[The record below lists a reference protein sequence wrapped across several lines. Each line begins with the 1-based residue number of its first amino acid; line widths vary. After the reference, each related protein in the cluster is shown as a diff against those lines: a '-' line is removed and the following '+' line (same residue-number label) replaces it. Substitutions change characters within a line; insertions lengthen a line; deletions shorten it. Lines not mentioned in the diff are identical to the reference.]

1 MSQWDN
7 AGPQKAAQ
15 SQSIVGSLDG
25 DPIPVAL
32 KGTASSGSAI
42 DVALTPKGGIVT
54 GNVTTKFRD
63 AFEDY
68 VPNIVGGKYTEQKAT
83 GDVIRKDGN
92 TASASYLVIS
102 KSPWNT
108 GSESIVETVQS
119 FALPL
124 ELSIGAHRSQA
135 TIGQEFS
142 IEVVDTDT
150 PLPTYTEVAVSSMSQ
165 STTTLTVNT
174 ATAHGLSVGMSIG
187 IYGCADSRFNY
198 GSVVVASVPST
209 TQFTVAAGPAGTI
222 QSLTASPAVLGSP
235 FVYVRRRLGGA
246 NDGTSMIFENA
257 SATNASFYVRSES
270 GDAFPSGTIAG
281 NHSAAVAT
289 TASVQLVNTAYAY
302 AFTPTSEYRL
312 NLASDRVQWHDSA
325 VDVASGTTQRVLR
338 TSVCPS
344 LDKAYKLRI
353 RATNNKG
360 LAAPVGKIVSAVKT
374 GTTTATVTFAAAH
387 GLTVNDYVTIYG
399 ARDTTNFPNI
409 TTATQVA
416 SVVNAT
422 TITIVW
428 GAAVTATTYGGYVAR
443 AQGGQVVQGV
453 IAQVGASV
461 SVTNSIV
468 TLVGSAAWS
477 GLSFGD
483 SVELIGVR
491 ESVAGA
497 DLLLDGAY
505 AVRNVS
511 TTALELEALPG
522 TTPPTTLVSTNCGGG
537 VIKRTDFRVS
547 FIRVFDYERERVE
560 FTPRPQSDLT
570 IALPVQVANTQ
581 INVQGAQG
589 NNSNTVPQP
598 VLTSIV
604 GVSANPTAGTTAR
617 QQQAIGTLIGV
628 PIMKPFSI
636 PEADWQTPS
645 NIGGIVNTATPL
657 QVKEAAGAGIR
668 NYVTSVDLVAEALT
682 NATDLRIREPDLTC
696 SSQTIASNTLTV
708 SATHNLSVGDAVV
721 FTASTVTGITA
732 GVTYYVLTTPAATT
746 LTLSATRGGSTLTI
760 SGTGVT
766 ATFHKV
772 LWQTRIPTA
781 GRPAGQ
787 LIFNTPLRG
796 SPNTL
801 LQVQTATASGAGA
814 VYANLQGFTA
824 P

>member
-1 MSQWDN
+1 MTTHVTQVKKNIGKTSDQ
-7 AGPQKAAQ
+7 GGL
-15 SQSIVGSLDG
+15 V
-25 DPIPVAL
+25 
-32 KGTASSGSAI
+32 TA
-42 DVALTPKGGIVT
+42 
-54 GNVTTKFRD
+54 NVTTKFRD
-63 AFEDY
+63 AFENY
-68 VPNIVGGKYTEQKAT
+68 VPGQLYTETKAN
-83 GDVIRKDGN
+83 GDIIQVDGN
-92 TASASYLVIS
+92 TASASYLTIS
-102 KSPWNT
+102 KSPWNVGT
-108 GSESIVETVQS
+108 ESDIDTIAN
-119 FALPL
+119 FNLPI

-142 IEVVDTDT
+142 VEIVDSGT
-150 PLPTYTEVAVSSMSQ
+150 PLPTYTEVAVASMSQ

-174 ATAHGLSVGMSIG
+174 ATPHGLTVGSSIG

-198 GSVVVASVPST
+198 GSVVVASIPSS
-209 TQFTVAAGPAGTI
+209 TQFTVTAGPAGTI

-270 GDAFPSGTIAG
+270 GDALPSGTIAG
-281 NHSAAVAT
+281 NHSTTIGT
-289 TASVQLVNTAYAY
+289 TASVQLVNAAYSY
-302 AFTPTSEYRL
+302 AFVPTSEYRL

-325 VDVASGTTQRVLR
+325 VDVATGTTQRALR

-399 ARDTTNFPNI
+399 ARDTTNFANI

-422 TITIVW
+422 TITIIW

-461 SVTNSIV
+461 SITNSIV

-477 GLSFGD
+477 GLSIGD
-483 SVELIGVR
+483 YVELIGVR
-491 ESVAGA
+491 ESVAGS
-497 DLLLDGAY
+497 DLLVDGAY
-505 AVRNVS
+505 RVRNVA
-511 TTALELEALPG
+511 TTSLELEALPG

-570 IALPVQVANTQ
+570 IALPVQVANSPSVSAS
-581 INVQGAQG
+581 VQGAQA
-589 NNSNTVPQP
+589 NNATTVPNP
-598 VLTSIV
+598 VLGSIV
-604 GVSANPTAGTTAR
+604 GLSANPTAGTTAR

-628 PIMKPFSI
+628 PITKPYAI
-636 PEADWQTPS
+636 PEAGWNASLALTTT
-645 NIGGIVNTATPL
+645 TAAAI
-657 QVKEAAGAGIR
+657 QAAAGAGLKR
-668 NYVTSVDLVAEALT
+668 HVTALQAINTGAAAVELIILDAATERWRLTLPINVPVAFEFPTEIVTTANAAL
-682 NATDLRIREPDLTC
+682 NA
-696 SSQTIASNTLTV
+696 
-708 SATHNLSVGDAVV
+708 NLSAAG
-721 FTASTVTGITA
+721 TV
-732 GVTYYVLTTPAATT
+732 
-746 LTLSATRGGSTLTI
+746 R
-760 SGTGVT
+760 
-766 ATFHKV
+766 
-772 LWQTRIPTA
+772 
-781 GRPAGQ
+781 
-787 LIFNTPLRG
+787 
-796 SPNTL
+796 
-801 LQVQTATASGAGA
+801 
-814 VYANLQGFTA
+814 ANFQGYTA

>member
-1 MSQWDN
+1 MTTHVTQVKKNIGKTSDQ
-7 AGPQKAAQ
+7 GGL
-15 SQSIVGSLDG
+15 V
-25 DPIPVAL
+25 
-32 KGTASSGSAI
+32 TA
-42 DVALTPKGGIVT
+42 
-54 GNVTTKFRD
+54 NVTTKFRD
-63 AFEDY
+63 AFENY
-68 VPNIVGGKYTEQKAT
+68 VPGQLYTETKAN
-83 GDVIRKDGN
+83 GDIIQVDGN
-92 TASASYLVIS
+92 TASASYLTIS
-102 KSPWNT
+102 KSPWNVGT
-108 GSESIVETVQS
+108 ESEIDTIAN
-119 FALPL
+119 FNLPI

-142 IEVVDTDT
+142 VEIVDSGT
-150 PLPTYTEVAVSSMSQ
+150 PLPTYTEVAVASMSQ

-174 ATAHGLSVGMSIG
+174 ATPHGLTVGSSIG

-198 GSVVVASVPST
+198 GSVVVATVPSL
-209 TQFTVAAGPAGTI
+209 TQFTVTAGPAGTI
-222 QSLTASPAVLGSP
+222 ASLTASPAVLGSP

-270 GDAFPSGTIAG
+270 GDALPSGTIAG
-281 NHSAAVAT
+281 NHSVTIGT

-302 AFTPTSEYRL
+302 AFAPTSEYRL

-325 VDVASGTTQRVLR
+325 VDVATGTTQRALR

-344 LDKAYKLRI
+344 LDKTYKLRI

-399 ARDTTNFPNI
+399 ARDTTNFANI

-422 TITIVW
+422 TITIIW

-461 SVTNSIV
+461 SITNSIV

-477 GLSFGD
+477 GLSIGD
-483 SVELIGVR
+483 YVELIGVR

-497 DLLLDGAY
+497 DLLVDGAY
-505 AVRNVS
+505 RVRNVA
-511 TTALELEALPG
+511 TTSLELEALPG

-570 IALPVQVANTQ
+570 IALPVQVANSPSVSAS
-581 INVQGAQG
+581 VQGSSA
-589 NNSNTVPQP
+589 NNATTVPSP

-604 GVSANPTAGTTAR
+604 GLSANPTAGTTAR

-628 PIMKPFSI
+628 PITKPYAI
-636 PEADWQTPS
+636 PEAGWNASLALTTT
-645 NIGGIVNTATPL
+645 TAAAI
-657 QVKEAAGAGIR
+657 QAAAGAGLKR
-668 NYVTSVDLVAEALT
+668 HVTALQAINTGAAAVDLIILDAATERWRLTLPINIPVAFAFPTEIVTTANAAL
-682 NATDLRIREPDLTC
+682 NA
-696 SSQTIASNTLTV
+696 
-708 SATHNLSVGDAVV
+708 NLSAAG
-721 FTASTVTGITA
+721 TV
-732 GVTYYVLTTPAATT
+732 
-746 LTLSATRGGSTLTI
+746 R
-760 SGTGVT
+760 
-766 ATFHKV
+766 
-772 LWQTRIPTA
+772 
-781 GRPAGQ
+781 
-787 LIFNTPLRG
+787 
-796 SPNTL
+796 
-801 LQVQTATASGAGA
+801 
-814 VYANLQGFTA
+814 ANFQGYTA

>member
-1 MSQWDN
+1 MTTHVTQVKKNLAKTSQT
-7 AGPQKAAQ
+7 GAQ
-15 SQSIVGSLDG
+15 IV
-25 DPIPVAL
+25 
-32 KGTASSGSAI
+32 
-42 DVALTPKGGIVT
+42 

-63 AFEDY
+63 AFENY
-68 VPNIVGGKYTEQKAT
+68 IPGRLYNETKAS
-83 GDVIRKDGN
+83 GDIIALDGN
-92 TASASYLVIS
+92 AAGASYLTIS
-102 KSPWNT
+102 KSPWNVGT
-108 GSESIVETVQS
+108 ESILETIAN
-119 FALPL
+119 FNLPI

-135 TIGQEFS
+135 AIGQEFS
-142 IEVVDTDT
+142 IEIVDTDT
-150 PLPTYTEVAVSSMSQ
+150 PLPAYTEVAVSSMSQ

-198 GSVVVASVPST
+198 GSVVVATVPST
-209 TQFTVAAGPAGTI
+209 TQFTVTAGPAGTI

-281 NHSAAVAT
+281 SHSVT
-289 TASVQLVNTAYAY
+289 VSSTNSVQLVNAAYSY
-302 AFTPTSEYRL
+302 AFAPTSEYRL

-325 VDVASGTTQRVLR
+325 VDVATGTTQRIIR

-360 LAAPVGKIVSAVKT
+360 LAAPVGKIVSAVKS

-428 GAAVTATTYGGYVAR
+428 GGAVTATTYGGYVAR

-461 SVTNSIV
+461 SITNSIV
-468 TLVGSAAWS
+468 TLVGSATWS
-477 GLSFGD
+477 GLSVGD
-483 SVELIGVR
+483 YVELIGVR

-497 DLLLDGAY
+497 DLLIDGAY
-505 AVRNVS
+505 RVRNTA
-511 TTALELEALPG
+511 TTSLELEALPG
-522 TTPPTTLVSTNCGGG
+522 TTPPTSLVSTNCGGG
-537 VIKRTDFRVS
+537 VIKRTDLRIS

-560 FTPRPQSDLT
+560 FAPRPQSDLT
-570 IALPVQVANTQ
+570 IALPVQVTNTM
-581 INVQGAQG
+581 NVQGAQA
-589 NNSNTVPQP
+589 NNSAAVPSP
-598 VLTSIV
+598 VLGSIV

-628 PIMKPFSI
+628 PITKPYAI
-636 PEADWQTPS
+636 PEAGWNASLSLTTT
-645 NIGGIVNTATPL
+645 TAAAI
-657 QVKEAAGAGIR
+657 QAAAGAGLKRHCTALQAINTGVAAVELIILDGSTER
-668 NYVTSVDLVAEALT
+668 WRLTLPINVPVAFEFPTEIVTTANTAL
-682 NATDLRIREPDLTC
+682 NA
-696 SSQTIASNTLTV
+696 
-708 SATHNLSVGDAVV
+708 NLSAAG
-721 FTASTVTGITA
+721 TV
-732 GVTYYVLTTPAATT
+732 
-746 LTLSATRGGSTLTI
+746 R
-760 SGTGVT
+760 
-766 ATFHKV
+766 
-772 LWQTRIPTA
+772 
-781 GRPAGQ
+781 
-787 LIFNTPLRG
+787 
-796 SPNTL
+796 
-801 LQVQTATASGAGA
+801 
-814 VYANLQGFTA
+814 ANFQGYTA

>member
-1 MSQWDN
+1 MTTHVTQVKKNIGKTSDQ
-7 AGPQKAAQ
+7 GGL
-15 SQSIVGSLDG
+15 V
-25 DPIPVAL
+25 
-32 KGTASSGSAI
+32 TA
-42 DVALTPKGGIVT
+42 
-54 GNVTTKFRD
+54 NVTTKFRD
-63 AFEDY
+63 AFENY
-68 VPNIVGGKYTEQKAT
+68 VPGQLYTETKAN
-83 GDVIRKDGN
+83 GDIIQVDGN
-92 TASASYLVIS
+92 TASASYLTIS
-102 KSPWNT
+102 KSPWNVGT
-108 GSESIVETVQS
+108 ESEIDTIAN
-119 FALPL
+119 FNLPI

-142 IEVVDTDT
+142 VEIVDSGT
-150 PLPTYTEVAVSSMSQ
+150 PLPTYTEVAVASMSQ

-174 ATAHGLSVGMSIG
+174 ATPHGLTVGSSIG

-198 GSVVVASVPST
+198 GSVVVATVPSL
-209 TQFTVAAGPAGTI
+209 TQFTVTAGPAGTI
-222 QSLTASPAVLGSP
+222 ASLTASPAVLGSP

-257 SATNASFYVRSES
+257 SPTNASFYVRSEA
-270 GDAFPSGTIAG
+270 GDAFPSGAIAG
-281 NHSAAVAT
+281 NHSVTIGT

-302 AFTPTSEYRL
+302 AFAPTSEYRL

-325 VDVASGTTQRVLR
+325 VDVATGTTQRALR

-344 LDKAYKLRI
+344 LDKTYKLRI

-399 ARDTTNFPNI
+399 ARDTTNFANI

-461 SVTNSIV
+461 SITNSIV
-468 TLVGSAAWS
+468 TLVGSANWS
-477 GLSFGD
+477 GLSIGD
-483 SVELIGVR
+483 YVELIGVR

-497 DLLLDGAY
+497 DLSVDGAY
-505 AVRNVS
+505 RIRNIA
-511 TTALELEALPG
+511 TTNLELEALTG

-570 IALPVQVANTQ
+570 IALPVQVTNVASVPAS
-581 INVQGAQG
+581 VQGSFL
-589 NNSNTVPQP
+589 NNTSTVPNP

-604 GVSANPTAGTTAR
+604 GLSANPTAGTTAR

-628 PIMKPFSI
+628 PITKPYAI
-636 PEADWQTPS
+636 PEAAWNASLALTTT
-645 NIGGIVNTATPL
+645 TAAAI
-657 QVKEAAGAGIR
+657 QAAAGAGLKR
-668 NYVTSVDLVAEALT
+668 HVTALQAINTGAAAVDLIILDAATERWRLTLPINIPVAFAFPTEIVTTANAAL
-682 NATDLRIREPDLTC
+682 NA
-696 SSQTIASNTLTV
+696 
-708 SATHNLSVGDAVV
+708 NLSAAG
-721 FTASTVTGITA
+721 TV
-732 GVTYYVLTTPAATT
+732 
-746 LTLSATRGGSTLTI
+746 R
-760 SGTGVT
+760 
-766 ATFHKV
+766 
-772 LWQTRIPTA
+772 
-781 GRPAGQ
+781 
-787 LIFNTPLRG
+787 
-796 SPNTL
+796 
-801 LQVQTATASGAGA
+801 
-814 VYANLQGFTA
+814 ANFQGYTA

>member
-1 MSQWDN
+1 MTTHVTQVKKNIGKTSDQ
-7 AGPQKAAQ
+7 GGL
-15 SQSIVGSLDG
+15 V
-25 DPIPVAL
+25 
-32 KGTASSGSAI
+32 TA
-42 DVALTPKGGIVT
+42 
-54 GNVTTKFRD
+54 NVTTKFRD
-63 AFEDY
+63 AFENY
-68 VPNIVGGKYTEQKAT
+68 VPGQLYTETKAN
-83 GDVIRKDGN
+83 GDIIQVDGN

-102 KSPWNT
+102 KSPWNVGT
-108 GSESIVETVQS
+108 ESEIDTIAN
-119 FALPL
+119 FNLPI

-142 IEVVDTDT
+142 VEIVDSGT
-150 PLPTYTEVAVSSMSQ
+150 PLPTYTEVAVASMSQ

-174 ATAHGLSVGMSIG
+174 ATPHGLTVGSSIG

-198 GSVVVASVPST
+198 GSVVVASIPSS
-209 TQFTVAAGPAGTI
+209 TQFTVTAGPAGTI

-270 GDAFPSGTIAG
+270 GDALPSGTIAG
-281 NHSAAVAT
+281 NHSTTIGT

-302 AFTPTSEYRL
+302 AFAPTSEYRL

-325 VDVASGTTQRVLR
+325 VDVATGTTQRVLR

-399 ARDTTNFPNI
+399 ARDTTNFANI

-422 TITIVW
+422 TITIIW

-461 SVTNSIV
+461 SITNSIV

-477 GLSFGD
+477 GLSIGD
-483 SVELIGVR
+483 YVELIGVR
-491 ESVAGA
+491 ESVAGS
-497 DLLLDGAY
+497 DLLVDGAY
-505 AVRNVS
+505 RVRNVA
-511 TTALELEALPG
+511 TTSLELEALPG

-570 IALPVQVANTQ
+570 IALPVQVANSPSVSAS
-581 INVQGAQG
+581 VQGAQA
-589 NNSNTVPQP
+589 NNATTVPNP
-598 VLTSIV
+598 VLGSIV
-604 GVSANPTAGTTAR
+604 GLSANPTAGTTAR

-628 PIMKPFSI
+628 PITKPYAI
-636 PEADWQTPS
+636 PEAGWNASLALTTT
-645 NIGGIVNTATPL
+645 TAAAI
-657 QVKEAAGAGIR
+657 QAAAGAGLKR
-668 NYVTSVDLVAEALT
+668 HVTALQAINTGAAAVELIILDAATERWRLTLPINVPVAFEFPTEIVTTANAAL
-682 NATDLRIREPDLTC
+682 NA
-696 SSQTIASNTLTV
+696 
-708 SATHNLSVGDAVV
+708 NLSAAG
-721 FTASTVTGITA
+721 TV
-732 GVTYYVLTTPAATT
+732 
-746 LTLSATRGGSTLTI
+746 R
-760 SGTGVT
+760 
-766 ATFHKV
+766 
-772 LWQTRIPTA
+772 
-781 GRPAGQ
+781 
-787 LIFNTPLRG
+787 
-796 SPNTL
+796 
-801 LQVQTATASGAGA
+801 
-814 VYANLQGFTA
+814 ANFQGYTA

>member
-1 MSQWDN
+1 MTTHVTQVKKNIGKTSDQ
-7 AGPQKAAQ
+7 GGL
-15 SQSIVGSLDG
+15 V
-25 DPIPVAL
+25 
-32 KGTASSGSAI
+32 TA
-42 DVALTPKGGIVT
+42 
-54 GNVTTKFRD
+54 NVTTKFRD
-63 AFEDY
+63 AFENY
-68 VPNIVGGKYTEQKAT
+68 VPGQLYTETKAN
-83 GDVIRKDGN
+83 GDIIQVDGN
-92 TASASYLVIS
+92 TASASYLTIS
-102 KSPWNT
+102 KSPWNVGT
-108 GSESIVETVQS
+108 ESEIDTIAN
-119 FALPL
+119 FNLPI

-142 IEVVDTDT
+142 VEIVDSGT
-150 PLPTYTEVAVSSMSQ
+150 PLPTYTEVAVASMSQ

-174 ATAHGLSVGMSIG
+174 ATPHGLTVGSSIG

-198 GSVVVASVPST
+198 GSVVVATVPSL
-209 TQFTVAAGPAGTI
+209 TQFTVTAGPAGTI
-222 QSLTASPAVLGSP
+222 ASLTASPAVLGSP

-270 GDAFPSGTIAG
+270 GDALPSGTIAG
-281 NHSAAVAT
+281 NHSVTIGT
-289 TASVQLVNTAYAY
+289 TASVQLVNAAYSY
-302 AFTPTSEYRL
+302 AFAPTSEYRL
-312 NLASDRVQWHDSA
+312 NLASDRIQWHDSA
-325 VDVASGTTQRVLR
+325 VDVATGTTQRALR

-344 LDKAYKLRI
+344 LDKTYKLRI

-399 ARDTTNFPNI
+399 ARDTTNFANI

-461 SVTNSIV
+461 SITNSIV
-468 TLVGSAAWS
+468 TLVGSANWS
-477 GLSFGD
+477 GLSIGD
-483 SVELIGVR
+483 YVELIGVR

-497 DLLLDGAY
+497 DLSVDGAY
-505 AVRNVS
+505 RIRNIA
-511 TTALELEALPG
+511 TTNLELEALTG

-570 IALPVQVANTQ
+570 IALPVQVTNVASVPAS
-581 INVQGAQG
+581 VQGTFS
-589 NNSNTVPQP
+589 NNTSTVPNP

-604 GVSANPTAGTTAR
+604 GLSANPTAGTTAR

-628 PIMKPFSI
+628 PITKPYAI
-636 PEADWQTPS
+636 PEAAWNASLALTTT
-645 NIGGIVNTATPL
+645 TAAAI
-657 QVKEAAGAGIR
+657 QAAAGAGLKR
-668 NYVTSVDLVAEALT
+668 HVTALQAINTGAAAVDLIILDAATERWRLTLPINIPVAFAFPTEIVTTANAAL
-682 NATDLRIREPDLTC
+682 NA
-696 SSQTIASNTLTV
+696 
-708 SATHNLSVGDAVV
+708 NLSAAG
-721 FTASTVTGITA
+721 TV
-732 GVTYYVLTTPAATT
+732 
-746 LTLSATRGGSTLTI
+746 R
-760 SGTGVT
+760 
-766 ATFHKV
+766 
-772 LWQTRIPTA
+772 
-781 GRPAGQ
+781 
-787 LIFNTPLRG
+787 
-796 SPNTL
+796 
-801 LQVQTATASGAGA
+801 
-814 VYANLQGFTA
+814 ANFQGYTA